1 MGVIFDLDNTLINSS
16 TAYQLR
22 KKRLWEEVYKV
33 IPNFFLYDEI
43 LKILNFLNNKNIELV
58 IVTSS
63 PRSYCKK
70 VIEHFNIPVNNLI
83 CYHDTINHKPNPEPI
98 IKAIEKYLNS
108 EKMIFSFGDDIKDI
122 EASNYAK
129 IYSVACLWG
138 STNQEILKN
147 SNANFICKTPQ
158 DMFSLLKK
166 HVEFL

>member
-1 MGVIFDLDNTLINSS
+1 MGRSLQSNS
-16 TAYQLR
+16 
-22 KKRLWEEVYKV
+22 K
-33 IPNFFLYDEI
+33 FFLYDDI
-43 LKILNFLNNKNIELV
+43 LEILNFLNNKNIELV

-70 VIEHFNIPVNNLI
+70 VIEYFNIPVNNLI

-122 EASNYAK
+122 EASKHEK
-129 IYSVACLWG
+129 IHSVACLWG

-147 SNANFICKTPQ
+147 SNADFICKTPQ